1 MRPVK
6 RAARGEIDMHDRG
19 SVRMKPPK
27 FNYHAPDTV
36 REAVAVLA
44 DVGND
49 AVVLSGGQSLIPM
62 LNLRLARPTDVVDLG
77 AIDGLA
83 NVEPVEGGL
92 EVGAMVTHRQMETN
106 DLVASTTPLAQHA
119 AGFIGYRAIRNR
131 GTIGGSI
138 AHADPA
144 AEWPAVLLAL
154 DGAVTLGSADTT
166 RTVPGD
172 DFFVALFTTA
182 KRPDELITS
191 VYLSGR
197 FQNNWGF
204 SEFQRR
210 TGDFAA
216 VAVAVG
222 CVIAAGA
229 VVEARVALAG
239 VAERP
244 VRCLDAE
251 QALIGTR
258 PGRAVDAAVAAR
270 ESFEPVG
277 DSHGS
282 TEYRKRLVFAET
294 KRAVT
299 QALGPDLERSANA

>member
-1 MRPVK
+1 
-6 RAARGEIDMHDRG
+6 
-19 SVRMKPPK
+19 MKPPK
-27 FNYHAPDTV
+27 FDYHAPTTV
-36 REAVAVLA
+36 RDAVELLA
-44 DVGND
+44 RVGED

-62 LNLRLARPTDVVDLG
+62 LNLRLANPTDVVDLG
-77 AIDGLA
+77 AIGGLSNISA
-83 NVEPVEGGL
+83 VDGGL
-92 EVGAMVTHRQMETN
+92 EVGAMVTHHQMET
-106 DLVASTTPLAQHA
+106 DVLVASTTPLAQHA

-144 AEWPAVLLAL
+144 AEWPVVLLAL
-154 DGAVTLGSADTT
+154 DGAITLESVRGS

-172 DFFVALFTTA
+172 DFFVSLFTTV

-191 VYLSGR
+191 VHLSRR
-197 FQNNWGF
+197 FQHNWGF

-222 CVIAAGA
+222 CVVADGA

-244 VRCLDAE
+244 VRCADAE
-251 QALIGTR
+251 QALLGT
-258 PGRAVDAAVAAR
+258 PADNALGAATAAR
-270 ESFEPVG
+270 ESFEPIG

-282 TEYRKRLVFAET
+282 SEYRKRLVFAET
-294 KRAVT
+294 QRAAT
-299 QALGPDLERSANA
+299 QALESNLESCANA